1 MNAVWSLLKCLALHT
16 EKNIG
21 ADLATVICM
30 DWHLL
35 LRVEESLVRF
45 DPWREREGET
55 CTAAAPF
62 ANIGSDVTDTQP
74 DMSKVQRTLAEVT
87 VIFGA
92 DNRWTEIAN
101 SLSRW
106 VSNASLRDKRISKVL
121 KLKQLG
127 NWKAKSVSICC
138 SLDIFWIFL
147 YLCQKL

>member
-1 MNAVWSLLKCLALHT
+1 M
-16 EKNIG
+16 E
-21 ADLATVICM
+21 
-30 DWHLL
+30 
-35 LRVEESLVRF
+35 
-45 DPWREREGET
+45 REREGET

-74 DMSKVQRTLAEVT
+74 DMSKVQRTLAEVE

-92 DNRWTEIAN
+92 DNRWTQIAN

-127 NWKAKSVSICC
+127 N
-138 SLDIFWIFL
+138 
-147 YLCQKL
+147 